1 MTLGIFRTEREAL
14 IALAHVTEP
23 GDPRVGALVDRW
35 GAQALTDRLATGDIG
50 TREQAAMRARL
61 ARVDVS
67 EALDSAHAIGAR
79 IIERTDREWP
89 TQLEDLGPA
98 QPLALWALGAA
109 NLRLTAL
116 RSIAVVGARASTAY
130 GDSICR
136 DWCSTLAEH
145 SFTVVSGGAYGI
157 DASAHRAALSAGGMT
172 ICVLASGVDI
182 PYPRAHD
189 ALIARIADDGL
200 VISES
205 PLGQEVR
212 RQRFLTRNRLIAALT
227 RATLVVEAAVRSG
240 TTSTA
245 NAAMAL
251 NRPVLAVPGPV
262 TSVMSGGCHKL
273 VRETDAILASRVED
287 VLEVIGELGE
297 FSAPEPERRSLDD
310 LSPIQAR
317 ILDGIPARGSLAIDA
332 LVLDSGLTASEVSG
346 ALGILAIRG
355 FVEESAGGW
364 QLVRNAQR

>member
-1 MTLGIFRTEREAL
+1 MSGGPIHDERGAL
-14 IALAHVTEP
+14 IALAHAIEP
-23 GDPRVGALVDRW
+23 GDARIGALIDTW
-35 GAQALTDRLATGDIG
+35 GAEQVCERLRAGQIG
-50 TREQAAMRARL
+50 VREQSSMQVRL
-61 ARVDVS
+61 ARVDVD
-67 EALDSAHAIGAR
+67 AAVASAHAVGAR
-79 IIERTDREWP
+79 IIDRTDREWP
-89 TQLEDLGPA
+89 TQLDDLGA
-98 QPLALWALGAA
+98 TRPLVVWALGAA

-116 RSIAVVGARASTAY
+116 RSIAVVGARAATAY
-130 GDSICR
+130 GEAICR
-136 DWCSTLAEH
+136 DWCSELAEH

-157 DASAHRAALSAGGMT
+157 DAAAHRATLSAGGMT
-172 ICVLASGVDI
+172 ICVLASGVDT

-189 ALIARIADDGL
+189 ALIARIADEGL

-212 RQRFLTRNRLIAALT
+212 RQRFLTRNRLIASLT

-273 VRETDAILASRVED
+273 IRDTDALLASRIED

-297 FSAPEPERRSLDD
+297 FSAPAQERRSIDD
-310 LSPIQAR
+310 LSPTQAR
-317 ILDGIPARGSLAIDA
+317 ILDAIPARGSIGMND
-332 LVLDSGLTASEVSG
+332 LVIDSGCSVADVSG
-346 ALGILAIRG
+346 ALAVLMLRG
-355 FVEESAGGW
+355 FTDEGPVGWRLAG
-364 QLVRNAQR
+364 RA

>member
-1 MTLGIFRTEREAL
+1 MSRGACSSEREAL
-14 IALAHVTEP
+14 IAFAHVVEP
-23 GDPRVGALVDRW
+23 GDARIGALIDRW
-35 GAQALTDRLATGDIG
+35 GALGLVDRLSSGDIG
-50 TREQAAMRARL
+50 IREQAAMRARI
-61 ARVDVS
+61 ARVDPC
-67 EALDSAHAIGAR
+67 EAEAAAHAIGAR
-79 IIERTDREWP
+79 IIVRSDREWP
-89 TQLEDLGPA
+89 TQLDDLGA
-98 QPLALWALGAA
+98 ARPLAIWALGAA

-116 RSIAVVGARASTAY
+116 RSIAVVGARAATAY
-130 GDSICR
+130 GEAICR
-136 DWCSTLAEH
+136 DWCATLSEH

-157 DASAHRAALSAGGMT
+157 DAAAHRATLSAGGMT
-172 ICVLASGVDI
+172 ICVLASGVDT

-189 ALIARIADDGL
+189 ALLARIADEGL

-245 NAAMAL
+245 NSAIAL

-273 VRETDAILASRVED
+273 VRETEAMLASRVED

-297 FSAPEPERRSLDD
+297 FIGPSPERRSLDD
-310 LSPIQAR
+310 LSPSQAR
-317 ILDGIPARGSLAIDA
+317 ILDGIPARGVIGIDD
-332 LVLDSGLTASEVSG
+332 LVLDSGLSASEVSG
-346 ALGILAIRG
+346 ALSVLGILG
-355 FVEESAGGW
+355 FVHEQADGW
-364 QLVRNAQR
+364 RLARRG

>member
-1 MTLGIFRTEREAL
+1 MSRGVLSTEREAL
-14 IALAHVTEP
+14 IALAHVVEP
-23 GDPRVGALVDRW
+23 GDARVGALIDRW
-35 GAQALTDRLATGDIG
+35 GALGVSDRLSSGEIG
-50 TREQAAMRARL
+50 IREEAAMRARI
-61 ARVDVS
+61 ARVDVRES
-67 EALDSAHAIGAR
+67 EATAVAIGAR
-79 IIERTDREWP
+79 IIVRSDREWP
-89 TQLEDLGPA
+89 TQLDDLGA
-98 QPLALWALGAA
+98 ARPLAIWVLGAA

-116 RSIAVVGARASTAY
+116 RSIAVVGARAATAY
-130 GDSICR
+130 GESICR
-136 DWCSTLAEH
+136 EWCAALSEH

-157 DASAHRAALSAGGMT
+157 DAAAHRATLSAGGMT
-172 ICVLASGVDI
+172 ICVLASGVDT

-189 ALIARIADDGL
+189 ALIARIADEGL

-273 VRETDAILASRVED
+273 LRETDAMLASRVDD

-297 FSAPEPERRSLDD
+297 FSAPSPERISLDD
-310 LSPIQAR
+310 LSPRQAR
-317 ILDGIPARGSLAIDA
+317 VLDGIPARGAIGIDE
-332 LVLDSGLTASEVSG
+332 LMLDSGLRAAEVSG
-346 ALGILAIRG
+346 ALAVLAIQG
-355 FVEESAGGW
+355 FVDEGDDGW
-364 QLVRNAQR
+364 RLARRR

>member
-1 MTLGIFRTEREAL
+1 MSRGACSSEREAL
-14 IALAHVTEP
+14 IAFAHVVEP
-23 GDPRVGALVDRW
+23 GDARIGVLIDRW
-35 GAQALTDRLATGDIG
+35 GAMGLFDWLSSGDTGI
-50 TREQAAMRARL
+50 REQAAMRARI
-61 ARVDVS
+61 ARVDPC
-67 EALDSAHAIGAR
+67 EAEAAAHAIGAR
-79 IIERTDREWP
+79 IIVRSDREWP
-89 TQLEDLGPA
+89 TQLDDLGA
-98 QPLALWALGAA
+98 ARPLAIWALGAA

-116 RSIAVVGARASTAY
+116 RSIAVVGARAATAY
-130 GDSICR
+130 GEAICR
-136 DWCSTLAEH
+136 DWCATLSEH

-157 DASAHRAALSAGGMT
+157 DAAAHRATLSVGGMT
-172 ICVLASGVDI
+172 ICVLASGVDT

-189 ALIARIADDGL
+189 ALLARIADEGL

-245 NAAMAL
+245 NSAIAL

-273 VRETDAILASRVED
+273 VRETEAMLASRVED

-297 FSAPEPERRSLDD
+297 FIGPSPERRSLDD
-310 LSPIQAR
+310 LSPSQAR
-317 ILDGIPARGSLAIDA
+317 ILDGIPARGAIGIDD
-332 LVLDSGLTASEVSG
+332 LVLDSGLSASEVSG
-346 ALGILAIRG
+346 ALSVLGILG
-355 FVEESAGGW
+355 FVHEQANGW
-364 QLVRNAQR
+364 RLARRG